1 MRLPRVSVL
10 SLLLLLFAIPRAHAF
25 SSDDVLL
32 DTVQLVEL
40 EAKAEHAAAKEQ
52 CFLYTELVHNYTAI
66 ASKQLADGDTDKA
79 NATLKRVQGFATR
92 IHAALTRDTSKL
104 KNAEMLLHTATRSL
118 GETLHHAS
126 SEDKVIVEATLKQLD
141 KVNDELLAQVFA
153 H

>member
-1 MRLPRVSVL
+1 MRLPRVVFL
-10 SLLLLLFAIPRAHAF
+10 SLLLLLFAIPAAHAY
-25 SSDDVLL
+25 SSDDALL
-32 DTVQLVEL
+32 DSTQLTQL

-66 ASKQLADGDTDKA
+66 AGKELASGETEKA

-92 IHAALTRDTSKL
+92 IHAALARDTSKL

-118 GETLHHAS
+118 GESLHHAS
-126 SEDKVIVEATLKQLD
+126 SEDKEMVESTLKQLD
-141 KVNDELLAQVFA
+141 KVNEELLAQVFA